1 MTSLPAT
8 FSQDSI
14 DFLKQLAANN
24 SKDWFDTNR
33 KAYLDHIKA
42 PADTLKTELAKSL
55 SELTGQPMKGKLFRI
70 NRDLRFSK
78 DKTPYNTHVRMA
90 FWPDRD
96 AFQGKQ
102 AQPPSFFLSI
112 EADHIRLGAG
122 CMAFSKPAHGQYLHL
137 LETGSGEEITK
148 LLETLTTK
156 GFERSEPDLAK
167 PQRGFAKDN
176 AFAELARHKGLAV
189 WTTLPDVAPAL
200 GEKAP
205 GTLTNVLT
213 PTLPFWT
220 WLVNLHK
227 NT

>member
-8 FSQDSI
+8 FSRDSI

-24 SKDWFDTNR
+24 SKDWFDANR
-33 KAYLDHIKA
+33 KTYQDHIKA

-55 SELTGQPMKGKLFRI
+55 TELTGQSMTGKLFRI

-96 AFQGKQ
+96 AFQGRQ

-122 CMAFSKPAHGQYLHL
+122 CMAFSKLAHGQYLHL

-148 LLETLTTK
+148 LLESLTTK
-156 GFERSEPDLAK
+156 GFEQSKPDLVN
-167 PQRGFAKDN
+167 PPRGFPKDN
-176 AFAELARHKGLAV
+176 IFADLARYKGLAV

-205 GTLTNVLT
+205 GNLTNALA
-213 PTLPFWT
+213 PTLPFWS
-220 WLVNLHK
+220 WLVDLHEK
-227 NT
+227 A